1 MEFKDKLKKLRIEN
15 GLSQEALAD
24 AVHIS
29 RSAIAKY
36 ENGNGNPSEETL
48 KALAVY
54 FGVDVSELKSD
65 EKAKKDKFKLNMLR
79 LGLISLIVVILGGT
93 ITGVTLGI
101 VNYNK
106 HDDNDHSYPPLPD
119 IQTANISLTY
129 YYDNGIAKLY
139 YENQILGSAFDN
151 VVEPNNL
158 VAGDVFHFQYTGR
171 IVDPI
176 YSMPGKLDVIGN
188 LEKYYYIETTIEE
201 FTFSDV
207 SEVDGIYEITNRYVV
222 TNNSGSYVSLDDF
235 SGNKL
240 YLSFDYKCM
249 YMDINGNINH
259 EPSRKIISGIY
270 SFNPR

>member
-1 MEFKDKLKKLRIEN
+1 MEFKEKLKKLRTDN

-54 FGVDVSELKSD
+54 FGVEVDELRSD
-65 EKAKKDKFKLNMLR
+65 QAVRKNKNNKT
-79 LGLISLIVVILGGT
+79 LIKVGTTAFAILLVGGT

-101 VNYNK
+101 INYKKQN
-106 HDDNDHSYPPLPD
+106 SSPYPPDLD
-119 IQTANISLTY
+119 IKTANVSLTY

-139 YENQILGSAFDN
+139 YENQTLGSAFKDI
-151 VVEPNNL
+151 VEPSIL
-158 VAGDVFHFQYTGR
+158 VAGDVLHFQYTGR
-171 IVDPI
+171 IMDPI
-176 YSMPGKLDVIGN
+176 YSIPGELDIAGY
-188 LEKYYYIETTIEE
+188 LEKYNYIQTAIQE
-201 FTFSDV
+201 FTFSSV
-207 SEVDGIYEITNRYVV
+207 SELDGAFKINDRYVI
-222 TNNSGSYVSLDDF
+222 TNNSGQYISLDDF

-240 YLSFDYKCM
+240 YLSFDYKSM
-249 YMDINGNINH
+249 YMDESGDISH
-259 EPSRKIISGIY
+259 EPERKIISGIY